1 MSQSIDGSG
10 TGVDGGHAGAPGIPQ
25 EPPGKSEEAKAEFWS
40 PIRKMHSDVYN
51 LFIVNPLYCIDK
63 SNPEGIW
70 IAARTLKVKNCL
82 LSSLITAKAFTNNEA
97 NCFK

>member
-10 TGVDGGHAGAPGIPQ
+10 TGHAGAPGIPQ

-51 LFIVNPLYCIDK
+51 LFIMLIRYIVLINPIQ
-63 SNPEGIW
+63 
-70 IAARTLKVKNCL
+70 
-82 LSSLITAKAFTNNEA
+82 KAPG
-97 NCFK
+97 